1 MLTVLLSVLFAE
13 KIYWCWTSSLKLWI
27 MRKLSRRR
35 HMKLRGFLV
44 RFLHFIGAEKKCAWL
59 WYQHSAALRHTH
71 TKHNVFLADA
81 LRFPLWTRKIGWTV
95 SQSDALE
102 RAAGLVLMK
111 TWTCLYFFVN
121 SVLIATRY
129 SESDVTANGNGFTH
143 RCSIIV
149 PACIC

>member
-1 MLTVLLSVLFAE
+1 MLAVLLSVLFAE

-35 HMKLRGFLV
+35 PMKLQGFSV
-44 RFLHFIGAEKKCAWL
+44 RFLHFIGAEKKSTWL
-59 WYQHSAALRHTH
+59 WYQHSADLRHRKK
-71 TKHNVFLADA
+71 KHYVFMADA

-95 SQSDALE
+95 SQSNALA

-111 TWTCLYFFVN
+111 TCTRLYFFCQFC
-121 SVLIATRY
+121 
-129 SESDVTANGNGFTH
+129 SDCDEILWIRCDSTGNGFTH